1 MKQKANRL
9 SFDNY
14 IRPTLLRVALFSLSL
29 LLLSAIGCDNPT
41 VYKIGVSQCSADDWR
56 TKMNDEINRET
67 MLHDDVVV
75 EIRSAD
81 DSNARQIEDIQ
92 YFVDNKFDI
101 LIVSPNEAAELTPV
115 IRKVYDQGMPV
126 IIFDRDI
133 LDDSYTAHIGVDNK
147 GLGRSAAH

>member
-81 DSNARQIEDIQ
+81 DSNARQIEDIW
-92 YFVDNKFDI
+92 KTR
-101 LIVSPNEAAELTPV
+101 SRMTPAAKVGLTPE
-115 IRKVYDQGMPV
+115 
-126 IIFDRDI
+126 
-133 LDDSYTAHIGVDNK
+133 NK
-147 GLGRSAAH
+147 LFLHP

>member
-81 DSNARQIEDIQ
+81 DSNARQIEDLCRETKTG
-92 YFVDNKFDI
+92 NN
-101 LIVSPNEAAELTPV
+101 LISCEVFMTRAGLISQTATNV
-115 IRKVYDQGMPV
+115 IR
-126 IIFDRDI
+126 
-133 LDDSYTAHIGVDNK
+133 S
-147 GLGRSAAH
+147 

>member
-1 MKQKANRL
+1 M
-9 SFDNY
+9 
-14 IRPTLLRVALFSLSL
+14 RVALFSLSL

-81 DSNARQIEDIQ
+81 DSNARQIEDIW
-92 YFVDNKFDI
+92 KTR
-101 LIVSPNEAAELTPV
+101 SRMTPAAKVGLTPE
-115 IRKVYDQGMPV
+115 
-126 IIFDRDI
+126 
-133 LDDSYTAHIGVDNK
+133 NK
-147 GLGRSAAH
+147 LFLTP